1 MAEMLAAAIANL
13 TAPMVLFFA
22 LGALAAA
29 LRSDLAVP
37 EAISK
42 AMALY
47 LMMAIGFKGGTALAA
62 SGLTWAA
69 AGTLLAAMAL
79 SFAIPLVAY
88 ALLRAT
94 TRLGRADAAA
104 VSAHYGSISVVTFIA
119 ASEFLRLRGL
129 EYDGYMVAVVAAMET
144 PAIITGLW
152 LARRGLAEAGAGTGA
167 PAMAVPRRRPGL
179 SRQLAREIFLNG
191 SVVLLVGAMAVGAIA
206 GKKGAE
212 AVAPFFDAPFKGVL
226 CLFLLDLGLVAVRRL
241 REARGMSPA
250 LLVFGLYMPPLGAA
264 IGLTAAALLG
274 LSLAN
279 AVVLAV
285 LCASASY
292 IAVPAALRI
301 ALPEA
306 NPAITVTLSLA
317 VTFPFNVALGIPLYE
332 AAARA
337 LWGG

>member
-1 MAEMLAAAIANL
+1 MGDMLAAAVANL
-13 TAPMVLFFA
+13 TTPMVLFFV

-29 LRSDLAVP
+29 FRSDLAVP
-37 EAISK
+37 EPISK

-47 LMMAIGFKGGTALAA
+47 LMMAIGFKGGTALAVG
-62 SGLTWAA
+62 GLTLAA
-69 AGTLLAAMAL
+69 LWTLAAAMAL

-88 ALLRAT
+88 AFLKAT

-104 VSAHYGSISVVTFIA
+104 VAAHYGSISVVTFIA
-119 ASEFLRLRGL
+119 ASEFLAARGL
-129 EYDGYMVAVVAAMET
+129 AYDGYMVAVVAAMET
-144 PAIITGLW
+144 PAIVTGLW
-152 LARRGLAEAGAGTGA
+152 LARRGVVEAPAGPAGARA
-167 PAMAVPRRRPGL
+167 PRPSRPGL

-191 SVVLLVGAMAVGAIA
+191 SVVLLVGAMVVGAVA

-212 AVAPFFDAPFKGVL
+212 TVAPFFDAPFRGIL

-241 REARGMSPA
+241 REAKGMSPA
-250 LLVFGLYMPPLGAA
+250 LLVFGLYMPPVGAA
-264 IGLTAAALLG
+264 IGLAVAALIG
-274 LSLAN
+274 LSAGN
-279 AVVLAV
+279 AAVLAV

-317 VTFPFNVALGIPLYE
+317 ITFPFNVALGIPLYA

>member
-1 MAEMLAAAIANL
+1 MLAAAAANL
-13 TAPMVLFFA
+13 TTPMVLFFV
-22 LGALAAA
+22 LGALAATF
-29 LRSDLAVP
+29 RSDLAVP
-37 EAISK
+37 EPISK

-47 LMMAIGFKGGTALAA
+47 LMMAIGFKGGAALSA
-62 SGLTWAA
+62 SGLTLAA
-69 AGTLLAAMAL
+69 LWTLAAAMAL

-88 ALLRAT
+88 AFLKAT

-104 VSAHYGSISVVTFIA
+104 VAAHYGSISVVTFIA
-119 ASEFLRLRGL
+119 ASEFFAARGL
-129 EYDGYMVAVVAAMET
+129 AYDGYMVAVVAAMET
-144 PAIITGLW
+144 PAIVTGLW
-152 LARRGLAEAGAGTGA
+152 LARRGLAATPAGGATAAG
-167 PAMAVPRRRPGL
+167 PARARPSRPGL

-212 AVAPFFDAPFKGVL
+212 TVAPFFDAPFRGIL

-241 REARGMSPA
+241 REAKGMSPA
-250 LLVFGLYMPPLGAA
+250 LLVFGLYMPPVGAA
-264 IGLTAAALLG
+264 IGLAVAGLIGLPLGNAA
-274 LSLAN
+274 
-279 AVVLAV
+279 VLAV

-317 VTFPFNVALGIPLYE
+317 ITFPFNVVVGIPLYV